1 MTNKVPFHLLQK
13 YFDLAKLNLE
23 SIATST
29 SGDEGPASAAR
40 DYSSQD
46 ALSSHRSKVNTFGSA
61 SLRSLTTADLV
72 FSPQIVTAQLEA
84 LEETIVD
91 SSCRRESFQ
100 RVLQEIGRGDATG
113 VSFDDDGSS
122 YDGRSEPQSNGLRSR
137 TRHNDTKLTA
147 VAKSVDELKASLTAA
162 VESTNDLA
170 RVAFSKS
177 VLVHHWNLDGDHP
190 SHDIEC
196 DLDESCILEYCGLVG
211 AAMHIPQVQKY
222 LRCGDFDLVPSAAA
236 QDFQSAEERLAHVQR
251 VAWKA
256 LGYRPDAAMSQLKSI
271 ISPHDTNKPR
281 NFESMMSN
289 ETLREK
295 LAEYQSILT
304 VAATNAS
311 IDNLGS
317 SDNGSIVDDG
327 TTRVVGVCYSEKIF
341 TVPKSASL
349 GGVQEKSAAAPSA
362 NEIAEH
368 KHSEQR
374 KQLDIAHQTSL
385 LQQQIWSDFTELSSD
400 EQERTLQEA
409 RSAQKDFL
417 FRMQSTPPGQER
429 ILLMQ
434 SMSPTVQKQLVLCKL
449 CDANSAGA

>member
-1 MTNKVPFHLLQK
+1 M
-13 YFDLAKLNLE
+13 
-23 SIATST
+23 
-29 SGDEGPASAAR
+29 
-40 DYSSQD
+40 
-46 ALSSHRSKVNTFGSA
+46 
-61 SLRSLTTADLV
+61 
-72 FSPQIVTAQLEA
+72 
-84 LEETIVD
+84 
-91 SSCRRESFQ
+91 
-100 RVLQEIGRGDATG
+100 LQEIGRGDATG

-137 TRHNDTKLTA
+137 TRHNGTKLTA

-281 NFESMMSN
+281 YFESMMSN
-289 ETLREK
+289 ETLRER

-449 CDANSAGA
+449 CDANRAGA